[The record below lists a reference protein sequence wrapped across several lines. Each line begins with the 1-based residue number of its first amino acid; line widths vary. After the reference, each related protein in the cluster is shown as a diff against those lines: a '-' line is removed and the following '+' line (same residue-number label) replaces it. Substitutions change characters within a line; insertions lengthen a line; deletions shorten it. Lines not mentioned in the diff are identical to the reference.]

1 VSPSA
6 TLHHVQPGTVGF
18 ASDGLDRIDELMR
31 SGLGSVFPAAGLLV
45 ARSGGVVM
53 HKAYGFLDPET
64 QERRTDTGCL
74 FDLASVTK
82 LFTAT
87 AFMSLVEDGRVS
99 LDTPVAEVLPEFGGV
114 RPISATEDPISK
126 APVPADARFSGVD
139 VDARQVTFWHLLT
152 HTSGLAAWRSLYRE
166 NGDDDIPLLPHH
178 VTPELRQR
186 RIAAIHQRYGF
197 AYPPGEQ
204 MVYSDLGLILLGEA
218 TARLH
223 NGDLEAAVRDRVLQ
237 PLGLGRAGY
246 NPLAKNAPLDSIV
259 PTEFCA
265 WRKRRCVGE
274 VHDENAASLG
284 GVAGHAGLFATVWDV
299 AVLGQ
304 TYLNQGRYG
313 ETQIL
318 SPASVGDM
326 IRTHVNFDDN
336 PRGLGWLQ
344 RSQQGSS
351 SGRNFGPRSYGH
363 TGFTGTSLWVD
374 PDRELVVSLLTNR
387 VYYGRDPGGI
397 VQFRPRL
404 HDAVVE
410 AMRN

>member
-1 VSPSA
+1 
-6 TLHHVQPGTVGF
+6 
-18 ASDGLDRIDELMR
+18 
-31 SGLGSVFPAAGLLV
+31 
-45 ARSGGVVM
+45 
-53 HKAYGFLDPET
+53 
-64 QERRTDTGCL
+64 
-74 FDLASVTK
+74 
-82 LFTAT
+82 
-87 AFMSLVEDGRVS
+87 
-99 LDTPVAEVLPEFGGV
+99 
-114 RPISATEDPISK
+114 
-126 APVPADARFSGVD
+126 
-139 VDARQVTFWHLLT
+139 
-152 HTSGLAAWRSLYRE
+152 
-166 NGDDDIPLLPHH
+166 
-178 VTPELRQR
+178 
-186 RIAAIHQRYGF
+186 
-197 AYPPGEQ
+197 
-204 MVYSDLGLILLGEA
+204 
-218 TARLH
+218 
-223 NGDLEAAVRDRVLQ
+223 
-237 PLGLGRAGY
+237 
-246 NPLAKNAPLDSIV
+246 
-259 PTEFCA
+259 
-265 WRKRRCVGE
+265 
-274 VHDENAASLG
+274 LG